1 MHPYCRISPLLILL
15 LTPHASAAPADPAQ
29 TCASYNQQ
37 SHRAAERL
45 DRELQIANSPLL
57 AADQAAGRN
66 PKLAAYLDQFA
77 ADVAVHGLQGR
88 PEPARIQDVKAHYQ
102 HVMGSATPA
111 IRDPDS
117 ALQED
122 VRVVAGP
129 MAAHRYHAALHVP
142 GFPPDF
148 AYYDTQLPLQLR
160 GQTLFDYGGPEGA
173 IRERWSNH
181 DNKFRTGQLWRYMLN
196 HPRDADPTR
205 FRTDLRPG
213 SDATGAAIDRD
224 GERLNAVF
232 NGELAL
238 VAGDFMLV
246 DGAFRYGPPSLPKG
260 VERPV
265 TEAEGLQFV
274 NRWFSRDQLPVD
286 ADSDFGWLA
295 DDAILHGAGCDD
307 ARATDAA
314 ATIGGTGSARLAATT
329 LQRVLGDR
337 LGQDARNALRQAVD
351 ANAPYGQLPISAWS
365 RVAFQTQLSGMTATG
380 GASGSTRP
388 VPARYCAQWVIRLG
402 ASSTSNVKAHE
413 VWLNM
418 TRLEAPETRCPNTTP
433 PGPADAG

>member
-1 MHPYCRISPLLILL
+1 MHPYCRIAPLLILL
-15 LTPHASAAPADPAQ
+15 LTPPASAAPADPAQ

-37 SHRAAERL
+37 SHRSAERL

-57 AADQAAGRN
+57 AADLAAGRN
-66 PKLAAYLDQFA
+66 PKLAAYMDQFA

-102 HVMGSATPA
+102 HVMGAATPA

-148 AYYDTQLPLQLR
+148 AYYDAALPLQLR
-160 GQTLFDYGGPEGA
+160 GQTIFDYGGPEGA

-196 HPRDADPTR
+196 HPRDADPTH

-213 SDATGAAIDRD
+213 SEAPGSAIDRD
-224 GERLNAVF
+224 GDRLNAVF

-238 VAGDFMLV
+238 AAGDFSLV
-246 DGAFRYGPPSLPKG
+246 DGAFRYGPPSLPTD
-260 VERPV
+260 VERPL

-274 NRWFSRDQLPVD
+274 KRWFSRDQLPVD
-286 ADSDFGWLA
+286 TDSEFGWLA

-307 ARATDAA
+307 AAA
-314 ATIGGTGSARLAATT
+314 ANAPAIAGGAGSGRLAAQT
-329 LQRVLGDR
+329 LQRILMERVGPDIHHR
-337 LGQDARNALRQAVD
+337 LLEEVD
-351 ANAPYGQLPISAWS
+351 TATPYGRLPVSGWS
-365 RVAFQTQLSGMTATG
+365 RVAFRMQLLGTAAGTDTHSATG
-380 GASGSTRP
+380 R
-388 VPARYCAQWVIRLG
+388 ARVEYCTQWIMRLRAVSPTDVRAQEI
-402 ASSTSNVKAHE
+402 
-413 VWLNM
+413 WLDLAP
-418 TRLEAPETRCPNTTP
+418 LEAP
-433 PGPADAG
+433 AAGCAELQAH

>member
-1 MHPYCRISPLLILL
+1 MHPYCRMSPLLILL
-15 LTPHASAAPADPAQ
+15 LTPPASAAPADPAQ

-57 AADQAAGRN
+57 AADLAAGRN

-148 AYYDTQLPLQLR
+148 AYYAAALPLQLR

-238 VAGDFMLV
+238 VAGDFTLV

-274 NRWFSRDQLPVD
+274 KRWFSRDQLPVD

-307 ARATDAA
+307 AAA
-314 ATIGGTGSARLAATT
+314 ANAPAIAGGAGSGRLAAQT
-329 LQRVLGDR
+329 LQRILMERVGPKIHHRPLEAVAPSAPYDR
-337 LGQDARNALRQAVD
+337 LPVSG
-351 ANAPYGQLPISAWS
+351 WS
-365 RVAFQTQLSGMTATG
+365 RVAFRMQLGGTHPTG
-380 GASGSTRP
+380 GATGVARG
-388 VPARYCAQWVIRLG
+388 VPLQYCAQWIMRLRTVSPTDVR
-402 ASSTSNVKAHE
+402 AQE
-413 VWLNM
+413 IWLDL
-418 TRLEAPETRCPNTTP
+418 RPLEAP
-433 PGPADAG
+433 AAGCAELQAH